1 MVLYESEVRR
11 KAWKDDDGLA
21 VYQRYLVLLT
31 ENADDKQGAMFC
43 KRWAEVPYNGTVEWY
58 YFDENGTMK
67 TDWLTQDENKF
78 YLYPIA
84 DGTRG
89 RMLTGWQKIGDNWY
103 YFHEE
108 SDGNKGVLARR
119 TKIGNYYVNSDGVWA
134 K

>member
-1 MVLYESEVRR
+1 MI
-11 KAWKDDDGLA
+11 ADKDEHIKTILSVIPEKPGC
-21 VYQRYLVLLT
+21 YQ
-31 ENADDKQGAMFC
+31 
-43 KRWAEVPYNGTVEWY
+43 

-67 TDWLTQDENKF
+67 TDWLTPDENKF

>member
-1 MVLYESEVRR
+1 MVQLS
-11 KAWKDDDGLA
+11 GIIS
-21 VYQRYLVLLT
+21 
-31 ENADDKQGAMFC
+31 
-43 KRWAEVPYNGTVEWY
+43 
-58 YFDENGTMK
+58 MK

>member
-1 MVLYESEVRR
+1 MI
-11 KAWKDDDGLA
+11 ADKDEHIKTILSVIPEKPGC
-21 VYQRYLVLLT
+21 YQ
-31 ENADDKQGAMFC
+31 
-43 KRWAEVPYNGTVEWY
+43 

-67 TDWLTQDENKF
+67 TDWLTLDENKF